1 MKAEIATIQSKYNA
15 LEEQLRKKMSQIQE
29 ILEEKKAGDEGED
42 GIGGVGVGK
51 E

>member
-1 MKAEIATIQSKYNA
+1 MKTEIATIQSKYNA

-29 ILEEKKAGDEGED
+29 ILGGGKAGDVGGGEA
-42 GIGGVGVGK
+42 GSVAAGK

>member
-1 MKAEIATIQSKYNA
+1 MKTEIATIQSKYNA

-29 ILEEKKAGDEGED
+29 ILEGKKAGDEGED
-42 GIGGVGVGK
+42 EVVGTVAGK